1 MSETVTAPNPAPIE
15 SVTPEPTTPAA
26 STFAEASKKYQ
37 NAKTWADVG
46 LSAPVVEPEA
56 PAEPVAEAT
65 EAATEAAPEASP
77 EAVDAFA
84 GFTVDAENRLHRAD
98 GSYANAEEIDAYNAT
113 IPAAEPEAP
122 KEPEPIVVKLKARD
136 GVTDVEIEV
145 TDEAVAD
152 ALRTNAKDGLRG
164 AEYRKKMQAVEEH
177 LAERRAFET
186 MLETNP
192 EGLILQ
198 HLPEDK
204 QASLA
209 VALVAKHWDTIAPH
223 LIKFDTDAS
232 TRIAEAANAQ
242 IRMRDQQREY
252 EQMTAQQK
260 YGVQL
265 ESAVRALI
273 PEHIN
278 DATTEDFLAVAA
290 LDIGN
295 AVKSAGRPIPV
306 EDVPKVLAKRLALY
320 GFDKPASGDASAVP
334 TPAKRP
340 VARAVKRPEG
350 VTASATPTVPVTG
363 ADPSKTVR
371 RLVTAQ
377 RVAASV
383 PSAGAGA
390 APIRAPRAA
399 PNESIEQASA
409 RLKKM
414 SHW

>member
-46 LSAPVVEPEA
+46 LAAPVIEPET
-56 PAEPVAEAT
+56 PAEAPSAHA
-65 EAATEAAPEASP
+65 EAATEEVAPEASP

-113 IPAAEPEAP
+113 IPATEPEAP

-252 EQMTAQQK
+252 EQLSAQQK

-273 PEHIN
+273 PEHID

-320 GFDKPASGDASAVP
+320 GFDKPASDAASAAP
-334 TPAKRP
+334 TPVKRP
-340 VARAVKRPEG
+340 VARAVAKPSAPTAPS
-350 VTASATPTVPVTG
+350 VTATG